1 VIFVFW
7 VVVALAFA
15 GFHLL
20 RHKEP
25 RTRESTLEIVLMY
38 WLMIAIGLAGIVG
51 GLYHLFDGKEIAEE
65 IGFTRGN
72 GGFQTEVGFG
82 DIAIGVAGF
91 LCRFIRDPL
100 FWLAVLVVAAISLW
114 GDAYGHIY
122 QWIEYDNTD
131 VDNNGPVL
139 YYDILVPLVGIVLY
153 VLMMRARRAAPAPA
167 PSG

>member
-1 VIFVFW
+1 LIFVFW
-7 VVVALAFA
+7 IVVALAFA

-20 RHKEP
+20 RHRGP
-25 RTRESTLEIVLMY
+25 RTREDTLEIVLMY

-82 DIAIGVAGF
+82 DIAVGVAAF

-100 FWLAVLVVAAISLW
+100 FWLAVLIVATISLW

-153 VLMMRARRAAPAPA
+153 VLMMRARRVQPAPA